1 MRTRFQITDAPL
13 DVAALVAAVGD
24 PGAGATSVFIGT
36 TRNSFRGKEV
46 HYLEYEAYDAM
57 AERVL
62 ADIGMEVA
70 TRWPPVTGI
79 AIAHRVGRVDIGEA
93 SVVVAVSTPHR
104 ADAIAACAWGVD
116 RLKALLPVWKK
127 EVFADGEV
135 WRENE

>member
-1 MRTRFQITDAPL
+1 MRTRFQITEDPL
-13 DVAALVAAVGD
+13 DVEGLVAAVGD
-24 PGAGATSVFIGT
+24 PGAGATSVFVGT
-36 TRNSFRGKEV
+36 TRNSFRGKAV
-46 HYLEYEAYDAM
+46 RYLEYEAYGPM

-70 TRWPPVTGI
+70 SRWPPVTGV